1 MAAAG
6 STSREPLV
14 SVVIPTHDRAAS
26 LEQGIEAVLAGCAGV
41 DTEVIYV
48 DDSSTDDTPAILARY
63 AAAGRIRHE
72 SVSVRAP
79 GPARNA
85 GAAVARGRYLLF
97 TDDDCTVPPGW
108 VAGML
113 ASREHHRVSALS
125 GGFRPARMET
135 GAERYYAH
143 RMATIFG
150 ARSKPVAAVP
160 MMNLLVERSAFAAVG
175 GFSPLRLPSMEDW
188 EFCYRLTAAGHDL
201 HYDPAVSVTHPYG
214 RHWGY
219 VWGRVVQAA
228 WLGPAVWRLTGVD
241 ARRKLARDALRWAAA
256 PLWCLV
262 YYPPRSYLPALALE
276 AVYFATRLAGAVFAG
291 RVERRLR
298 SGWAGS

>member
-6 STSREPLV
+6 NTSREPLV
-14 SVVIPTHDRAAS
+14 SIVIPTHDRGAS

-41 DTEVIYV
+41 ATEVIYV
-48 DDSSTDDTPAILARY
+48 DDSSTDETPAILARH

-72 SVSVRAP
+72 SVTVRAP

-85 GAAVARGRYLLF
+85 GDAVARGRYLLF

-113 ASREHHRVSALS
+113 ASRERHQVSALS

-135 GAERYYAH
+135 AAERYYAH

-150 ARSKPVAAVP
+150 NRPKPVAAVP
-160 MMNLLVERSAFAAVG
+160 MMNLLVERAAFDAVG
-175 GFSPLRLPSMEDW
+175 GFSPIRLPSMEDW
-188 EFCYRLTAAGHDL
+188 EFCYRLTGAGHDL

-214 RHWGY
+214 RDWSY
-219 VWGRVVQAA
+219 VRGRVVQAA

-241 ARRKLARDALRWAAA
+241 ARRKLARDLLRWASA
-256 PLWCLV
+256 PLWCLAF
-262 YYPPRSYLPALALE
+262 YPPRSYLPALVLE
-276 AVYFATRLAGAVFAG
+276 AVYFGTRLAGAVFAR

-298 SGWAGS
+298 SASPGL